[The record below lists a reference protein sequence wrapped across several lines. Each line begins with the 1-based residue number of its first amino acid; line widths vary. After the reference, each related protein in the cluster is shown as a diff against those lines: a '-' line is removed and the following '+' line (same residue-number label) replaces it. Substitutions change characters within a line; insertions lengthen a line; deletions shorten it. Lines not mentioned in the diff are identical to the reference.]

1 MNLWVIVNLVAPVA
15 VPILGALLVSLFV
28 YKRGG
33 KSKRGHPLAA
43 FKDGQLC
50 WVVMGMCFN
59 SLYELAT
66 PSKGIVVPK
75 VFSDAMEV
83 LLIVLMIGS
92 VGIAV
97 LGSALPVAWPK
108 PPTTPISRLRAC
120 GNWVVDYAILLLSVL
135 CTATVVY
142 VAWNVHLTTQA

>member
-66 PSKGIVVPK
+66 PSKGITVPRA
-75 VFSDAMEV
+75 FSDVMEV
-83 LLIVLMIGS
+83 LLIGLMLGS

-97 LGSALPVAWPK
+97 LGSALPVPWPK
-108 PPTTPISRLRAC
+108 PPTTPISRTRAF
-120 GNWVVDYAILLLSVL
+120 GNWVMDFPILLLSVL
-135 CTATVVY
+135 CTATVIY